1 MQECAPGSI
10 KTGMQSTGKAGRA
23 SEGALVL
30 WSSVPSIP
38 FAGAAVSSERM
49 WWLVLGRN
57 VASGA
62 TQAHLVAYR
71 AVISWEEE
79 GSHV

>member
-30 WSSVPSIP
+30 WGSVLP
-38 FAGAAVSSERM
+38 FTGALVSSERM
-49 WWLVLGRN
+49 WWLVLGRD
-57 VASGA
+57 VAGGA
-62 TQAHLVAYR
+62 TQAHLAAYR
-71 AVISWEEE
+71 TIISWEEE